1 MNRQTEFTLLIVG
14 ASLSI
19 LVFLGAVFY
28 SLIFGVNTLMV
39 TDTFGYYSSS
49 EEAIVL
55 GIITFFS
62 VVAAFFALASAV
74 FGFIGAFKIK
84 SNGPKVKQLGVCF
97 IILGGLQVFT
107 IHGILFLIAG
117 ILTVTKKEY
126 KTISKEDEGTKWE

>member
-28 SLIFGVNTLMV
+28 SLIFGVNTLIV

-62 VVAAFFALASAV
+62 IIAAFFALVSAV

-84 SNGPKVKQLGVCF
+84 SNGPKAKQLGVCF

>member
-62 VVAAFFALASAV
+62 IIAAFFALLSAV

-84 SNGPKVKQLGVCF
+84 SNGPKAKQLGVCF

>member
-28 SLIFGVNTLMV
+28 SLIFGFNTLMV
-39 TDTFGYYSSS
+39 ADTFGYYSGSD
-49 EEAIVL
+49 EAIVF

-62 VVAAFFALASAV
+62 VVAAFFALVSAV

>member
-62 VVAAFFALASAV
+62 IIAAFFALLSAV

-84 SNGPKVKQLGVCF
+84 SNGPKAKQLGVCF

-126 KTISKEDEGTKWE
+126 KTISKEDEGTRWE